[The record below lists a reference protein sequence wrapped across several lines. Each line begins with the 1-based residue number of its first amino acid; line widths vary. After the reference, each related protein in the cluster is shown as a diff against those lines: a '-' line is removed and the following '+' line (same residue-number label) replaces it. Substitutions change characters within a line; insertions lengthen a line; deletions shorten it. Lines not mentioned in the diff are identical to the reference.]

1 MFSKVQRCIDR
12 YIEKEDAL
20 TVRVMRNLL
29 EACEGKGVGL
39 CEAVGRKLGSGDDL
53 ELDEGLLFL
62 KGFDFLMQRCPKQPL
77 LYHVLH
83 YTALKANGET
93 VRDVDK
99 AWRDKI
105 AAFRRQG
112 VSKTMIFFLETEL
125 LKACDWRIYR
135 DYERDFDCDKDL
147 EKI

>member
-1 MFSKVQRCIDR
+1 MFSKVQRCVDR

-29 EACEGKGVGL
+29 EACETKGVTL
-39 CEAVGRKLGSGDDL
+39 CEAVGRKLGGEDSGQD
-53 ELDEGLLFL
+53 FL

-93 VRDVDK
+93 VRDINK

-112 VSKTMIFFLETEL
+112 VSKTMVFFLETEL

-135 DYERDFDCDKDL
+135 DYEKDF
-147 EKI
+147 